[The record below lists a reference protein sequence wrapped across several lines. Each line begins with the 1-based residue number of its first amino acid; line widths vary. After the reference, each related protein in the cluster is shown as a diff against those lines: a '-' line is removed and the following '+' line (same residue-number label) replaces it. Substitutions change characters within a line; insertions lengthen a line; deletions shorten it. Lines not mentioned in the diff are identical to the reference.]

1 MSLNVVGS
9 KQQQQQQQRPSLLDK
24 TMSRGRN
31 EVSAT
36 AFALLFSE
44 MVQYSHNRVSSVNEL
59 HEKWVLFIVY
69 LILLFFLYFPV
80 CYQGSYVT
88 FVTSC

>member
-9 KQQQQQQQRPSLLDK
+9 KQQQQQQRPSLLDK

-59 HEKWVLFIVY
+59 HEKWVPFIAY
-69 LILLFFLYFPV
+69 LILLFFNIFLSV
-80 CYQGSYVT
+80 IKVAM
-88 FVTSC
+88 